1 MRLLARPCRSLPLLL
16 RFPPP
21 RRRRAPIRPGSGPI
35 VAALAWLQGTLLGNV
50 ATAVAVMAVAAVG
63 FMMLTGRM
71 NWRFGATVI
80 IGCFI
85 LFGAASIVAGIQS
98 AAAVGLSAMELIR
111 HPVHRALT
119 RPQMFAGVTYNFF
132 IINAAVTT
140 ELFLITSSFLAL
152 AGRRS

>member
-1 MRLLARPCRSLPLLL
+1 MRFLVSLALAALAMAAPQAAWAQAAD
-16 RFPPP
+16 P
-21 RRRRAPIRPGSGPI
+21 RGSGPI
-35 VAALAWLQGTLLGNV
+35 VAALGWLQGTLLGNV

-98 AAAVGLSAMELIR
+98 AAAVS
-111 HPVHRALT
+111 
-119 RPQMFAGVTYNFF
+119 
-132 IINAAVTT
+132 
-140 ELFLITSSFLAL
+140 
-152 AGRRS
+152 

>member
-1 MRLLARPCRSLPLLL
+1 MRLFSRFAGLVALL
-16 RFPPP
+16 FPAAAHAQGVDP
-21 RRRRAPIRPGSGPI
+21 AGSGPI
-35 VAALAWLQGTLLGNV
+35 VGALSWLQGTLLGNV

-98 AAAVGLSAMELIR
+98 AAALG
-111 HPVHRALT
+111 
-119 RPQMFAGVTYNFF
+119 
-132 IINAAVTT
+132 
-140 ELFLITSSFLAL
+140 
-152 AGRRS
+152 